1 MPQIGPLEIV
11 MILVVAL
18 IVFGPK
24 KLPEV
29 GKQAARGFREFRRFQ
44 TGLRSDLQQMLD
56 EDDENDEQDVTPPA
70 AQERTALDR
79 ADDDIVDVASGDA
92 PSADA
97 PTTTETSGAAPE
109 SDVPPADTTQ

>member
-29 GKQAARGFREFRRFQ
+29 GKQAARGLREFRRFQ
-44 TGLRSDLQQMLD
+44 TGLRGDLQHMLD
-56 EDDENDEQDVTPPA
+56 EDDEPDVPGPARAERGDAEADAPPA
-70 AQERTALDR
+70 A
-79 ADDDIVDVASGDA
+79 
-92 PSADA
+92 
-97 PTTTETSGAAPE
+97 ETPGAAPE
-109 SDVPPADTTQ
+109 SDVPPADTTH